1 MPEDSKLQI
10 DDDWKSEAAA
20 EKERLAREVDD
31 KGPREAPAADF
42 PGLVNLIGMQAMVG
56 LGGMMGAG
64 GRQIPPNP
72 ELAKHHI
79 DLLDVIEQKT
89 KGNLTT
95 EEAQL
100 LDTTLHQLRMA
111 YVEVVSGGAR
121 PPAAEGGIESP

>member
-1 MPEDSKLQI
+1 M
-10 DDDWKSEAAA
+10 
-20 EKERLAREVDD
+20 DD
-31 KGPREAPAADF
+31 KGPREVPAADF

-79 DLLDVIEQKT
+79 DLLDIIEQKT
-89 KGNLTT
+89 KGNLTP

-111 YVEVVSGGAR
+111 YVEVVSGGGR